1 MKKWTQVTMYNAIN
15 QLLVTLEDH
24 DQLGDRSYESGAFG
38 FNFRTS
44 DQTLLV
50 RKHSLHPAK
59 RPWSSRSTGIDH
71 QDYMTHLNISFW
83 K

>member
-15 QLLVTLEDH
+15 QLLVTLQDH

-50 RKHSLHPAK
+50 
-59 RPWSSRSTGIDH
+59 
-71 QDYMTHLNISFW
+71 
-83 K
+83 